1 MTLVKAFPSFTRY
14 LLHRAVAILPSRENC
29 LWDKWDNTPKALKTG
44 SGLFVGAT
52 KWVSKTVNKKDML
65 LPLACWEARI
75 HQHLQSSGSLPY
87 KVSLSFILLQSR
99 LCSGLCSGL
108 SLLCALPPP
117 HLNSWSQY
125 LVPSWTSEPFLLLQ
139 AVSMIVLSKT
149 THFYHQSRLCEER
162 GVGKYKNSFRLLK

>member
-14 LLHRAVAILPSRENC
+14 LLHRAAAILPSRENC

-52 KWVSKTVNKKDML
+52 KWVSKTVNKKYML

-87 KVSLSFILLQSR
+87 KVSLSFTLLQSW
-99 LCSGLCSGL
+99 LCSGL
-108 SLLCALPPP
+108 SLLCSP
-117 HLNSWSQY
+117 HP
-125 LVPSWTSEPFLLLQ
+125 LVW
-139 AVSMIVLSKT
+139 IVGLST
-149 THFYHQSRLCEER
+149 WHPAGHQSPFFSVKLFPRLCFQR
-162 GVGKYKNSFRLLK
+162 QLIFIIKVDYVRKGGWVNIRILSGS

>member
-117 HLNSWSQY
+117 PIW
-125 LVPSWTSEPFLLLQ
+125 
-139 AVSMIVLSKT
+139 IVGLST
-149 THFYHQSRLCEER
+149 WYPAGHQSPFFSFKLFPWLCFQR
-162 GVGKYKNSFRLLK
+162 QLIFIIKVDYVRKGAWVNIRILSGS